1 MTEYHERSERRKKIT
16 GLAGFGINYTLT
28 HHPERSQGA
37 EYLNNDY
44 EQVPIYF
51 RIAFAI
57 IMLCAIRFALD
68 NGYGIAAFVLRF
80 YLYTKL
86 FLRRVC
92 SFVNVYIC
100 RYNIFYKKT
109 VYL

>member
-1 MTEYHERSERRKKIT
+1 MSDRKEEKKIT

-28 HHPERSQGA
+28 HPPERSQGA

-68 NGYGIAAFVLRF
+68 NGYGIAAFVFAVLSI
-80 YLYTKL
+80 YE
-86 FLRRVC
+86 
-92 SFVNVYIC
+92 I
-100 RYNIFYKKT
+100 IFAACM
-109 VYL
+109 